1 MSIYFQPIISALA
14 VFFLLAMLVTTPWTI
29 YQYRKHGYFSFWR
42 NVILF
47 SFVFYLLSAFFLV
60 SLPLPVSRLNYVPGQ
75 SQVYSQWH
83 LFQFLTDIQRESQV
97 VWQNPRTY
105 LNLLNSKAFFQAFF
119 NLLLLFPLG
128 VYYRFYR
135 GSQGRFWQSLLIG
148 GLFSLFIEI
157 SQRTALF
164 GFYQVPY
171 RLFDVD
177 DLLINT
183 LGAGLGYV
191 LAPLVLFLLPSM
203 AKIKAQDQVYLEE
216 AKVSY
221 GGQLGEV
228 LINLFFAR
236 ALSSLPMMIFKQKS
250 VFAEELW
257 VLISFMFLI
266 VLLPSLWSGRT
277 LAGQILNIRLIPE
290 GNKNAY
296 LKRFWLIYTPI
307 LASRFATYLS
317 EIDNQSFELV
327 ISQVLC
333 FFGVLLMWM
342 IIYFDIFRKWLKGSP
357 RPYFNFKSGVIA
369 IRK

>member
-1 MSIYFQPIISALA
+1 MSIYVQPIISALA
-14 VFFLLAMLVTTPWTI
+14 VFFLIAMMVTIPWTI

-42 NVILF
+42 NIILF

-60 SLPLPVSRLNYVPGQ
+60 SLPLPDSRLNYVPGQ

-83 LFQFLTDIQRESQV
+83 LFQFLTDIQRESHV

-105 LNLLNSKAFFQAFF
+105 LNLFNSKAFFQAFF

-135 GSQGRFWQSLLIG
+135 GSKGKIWQSLLIG

-183 LGAGLGYV
+183 LGAGIGYA

-203 AKIKAQDQVYLEE
+203 AKIRAQDQVYLEE
-216 AKVSY
+216 EKVSY

-228 LINLFFAR
+228 LLNLFFAR
-236 ALSSLPMMIFKQKS
+236 ALSSLPVMIFNQKS
-250 VFAEELW
+250 VFVEELW
-257 VLISFMFLI
+257 VLILFMFLI
-266 VLLPSLWSGRT
+266 VILPSLWSGRT
-277 LAGQILNIRLIPE
+277 LAGEILKIRLLPE
-290 GNKNAY
+290 GGKTAY
-296 LKRFWLIYTPI
+296 LQRFWLIYTPI
-307 LASRFATYLS
+307 LGSRFAAYLS
-317 EIDNQSFELV
+317 GIDNQSFELV

-333 FFGVLLMWM
+333 FLGVLLMWLL
-342 IIYFDIFRKWLKGSP
+342 IYFDIFRKWLKGSS
-357 RPYFNFKSGVIA
+357 RPYFNFKSGILA